1 MSKSRSSRGLS
12 LCIAALLAGCG
23 ESGRAPTAAP
33 TGAADWQPVV
43 GTRVAH
49 EDAQLGVPSFVWLEP
64 AATPPESTAE
74 GVAWQVL
81 RQLAPLYRLSAEAL
95 AAAQVRGVHD
105 TGRGAV
111 LVHFEQRIGE
121 TDVFGMELNVAL
133 DRRLA
138 PLSVSGH
145 LTPRIRPSDPG
156 VAFSLDE
163 AGAVASAT
171 RALLGA
177 PAPGVQRLRT
187 DGHGYTLFSLAPIET
202 PAGVQA
208 AAAPARV
215 RRTYFPRPSGLTPAY
230 YVELDLQKG
239 ELPDSDM
246 QSFVISA
253 VDGIVLFRNN
263 LVRDATYRVWADG
276 APGFLPWDGPHGTAL
291 SPYPLGAPDGRSLT
305 YRASQLVTLQ
315 NLPFSKN
322 DPWLPTGATQLSG
335 NNAVAYADLRNPDG
349 QGVGDVTVPST
360 SANTFDYALDL
371 VTTDPAA
378 NTTSIR
384 AVTTNLFYVV
394 NYMHDAFYD
403 SGYNEAA
410 RNPQQ
415 NNLGRGGVAGD
426 PIKAEAQD
434 YSGRNNANASTPA
447 DGKSPRIQQFLW
459 DPTRSLTVNSPAGI
473 AGTYITGSA
482 GWGPLTFSVTK
493 NVVVAVDPTTPTSDG
508 CEAPFVNRTAVNGN
522 IALVDRGLCNFA
534 QKVQN
539 AQAAGAAGVIV
550 VNNQPGAPISMGGTP
565 TTTITIPALMV
576 SQTDGGKIKA
586 ALGGGMT
593 VSATLLSS
601 RANND
606 SSLDGTI
613 VSHEWG
619 HTMSGRL
626 IGNGNGLT
634 TNQANGLGEGWSDFT
649 ALLTYVRPEDITVP
663 ANAGWSG
670 TYAVGAY
677 GAGPGNNV
685 AYYGIRRYPYSTDL
699 TKDPLTFKH
708 IEEGVALPTNPAPQF
723 GQDGVGNSEVHN
735 TGEVWTTML
744 WECYAA
750 LLRDSARYTFVQA
763 NQKMRDYLVASLKMT
778 PLNPT
783 LLEARDALLTVMYAD
798 SQPDF
803 QLCSQAFARRGAG
816 MGATGPVRTS
826 ADNKTVTESYV
837 GGVAFKVSEIT
848 LAALTS
854 DCAQDDGIFDSG
866 ESGRL
871 TIKVTNTGSMP
882 ITLSGTVTSS
892 NPAITV
898 ASGGAVSFPTISPFA
913 SATVTVDL
921 TQQGTASDDRV
932 AFTVA
937 LDSTPA
943 AIDGRVTLTRTWQ
956 VNYDVVYGRS
966 RIDTMN
972 DPNPVWTVAS
982 DAALDTAQ
990 PWRQDLQSGSWV
1002 GADSAVV
1009 ADQYLVSPPL
1019 HVDSGP
1025 FGFTLRHRY
1034 SFDDDPPG
1042 TPGPLYYDGGVIEIS
1057 QDDGATWTD
1066 IGASLT
1072 AGGYN
1077 GPIYDQNPVLPR
1089 RQGFVG
1095 DSAGYP
1101 AFSTT
1106 TASFGT
1112 TYAGKT
1118 VKLRF
1123 RIGSNDTGSA
1133 TGWELDQIDFT
1144 GISDSPFSSHVPS
1157 GSTCGGAQLRD
1168 GDLVSGDG
1176 GLQPD
1181 GSLPTGCSCDLTR
1194 QRAATPA
1201 SGLVLGV
1208 LGMLLL
1214 LLRRRGVRA

>member
-49 EDAQLGVPSFVWLEP
+49 EDAQLGVPSFVWLAP

-447 DGKSPRIQQFLW
+447 DGKSPRIQQYLW

-539 AQAAGAAGVIV
+539 ALIFCNKKVDVDILYKSLTKHGFSVGALHGGHAGVGV
-550 VNNQPGAPISMGGTP
+550 HGGQ
-565 TTTITIPALMV
+565 V
-576 SQTDGGKIKA
+576 
-586 ALGGGMT
+586 
-593 VSATLLSS
+593 
-601 RANND
+601 
-606 SSLDGTI
+606 DGTI
-613 VSHEWG
+613 
-619 HTMSGRL
+619 
-626 IGNGNGLT
+626 
-634 TNQANGLGEGWSDFT
+634 GEESPFHQTHG
-649 ALLTYVRPEDITVP
+649 
-663 ANAGWSG
+663 
-670 TYAVGAY
+670 
-677 GAGPGNNV
+677 
-685 AYYGIRRYPYSTDL
+685 YYGQGVSLSTAVLPDGWRERL
-699 TKDPLTFKH
+699 VAFERADAEPAAARCLEIHDIAAAKLVAGREKDYQY
-708 IEEGVALPTNPAPQF
+708 V
-723 GQDGVGNSEVHN
+723 
-735 TGEVWTTML
+735 
-744 WECYAA
+744 AA
-750 LLRDSARYTFVQA
+750 LMDHRLVDAEVLRLRC
-763 NQKMRDYLVASLKMT
+763 
-778 PLNPT
+778 T
-783 LLEARDALLTVMYAD
+783 LL
-798 SQPDF
+798 
-803 QLCSQAFARRGAG
+803 
-816 MGATGPVRTS
+816 
-826 ADNKTVTESYV
+826 
-837 GGVAFKVSEIT
+837 
-848 LAALTS
+848 
-854 DCAQDDGIFDSG
+854 
-866 ESGRL
+866 
-871 TIKVTNTGSMP
+871 
-882 ITLSGTVTSS
+882 
-892 NPAITV
+892 
-898 ASGGAVSFPTISPFA
+898 
-913 SATVTVDL
+913 
-921 TQQGTASDDRV
+921 
-932 AFTVA
+932 
-937 LDSTPA
+937 
-943 AIDGRVTLTRTWQ
+943 
-956 VNYDVVYGRS
+956 
-966 RIDTMN
+966 
-972 DPNPVWTVAS
+972 
-982 DAALDTAQ
+982 
-990 PWRQDLQSGSWV
+990 
-1002 GADSAVV
+1002 
-1009 ADQYLVSPPL
+1009 
-1019 HVDSGP
+1019 
-1025 FGFTLRHRY
+1025 
-1034 SFDDDPPG
+1034 
-1042 TPGPLYYDGGVIEIS
+1042 PGPRAV
-1057 QDDGATWTD
+1057 QVR
-1066 IGASLT
+1066 
-1072 AGGYN
+1072 
-1077 GPIYDQNPVLPR
+1077 VLR
-1089 RQGFVG
+1089 WVDRQL
-1095 DSAGYP
+1095 S
-1101 AFSTT
+1101 
-1106 TASFGT
+1106 
-1112 TYAGKT
+1112 
-1118 VKLRF
+1118 
-1123 RIGSNDTGSA
+1123 
-1133 TGWELDQIDFT
+1133 
-1144 GISDSPFSSHVPS
+1144 
-1157 GSTCGGAQLRD
+1157 
-1168 GDLVSGDG
+1168 
-1176 GLQPD
+1176 
-1181 GSLPTGCSCDLTR
+1181 
-1194 QRAATPA
+1194 
-1201 SGLVLGV
+1201 
-1208 LGMLLL
+1208 
-1214 LLRRRGVRA
+1214 